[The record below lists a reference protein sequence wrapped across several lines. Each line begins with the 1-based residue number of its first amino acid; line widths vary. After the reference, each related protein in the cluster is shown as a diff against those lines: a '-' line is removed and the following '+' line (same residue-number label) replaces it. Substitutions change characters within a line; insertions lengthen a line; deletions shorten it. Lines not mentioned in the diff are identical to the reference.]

1 MTDKQINKKIA
12 EHFGYKEIGD
22 DLYYLSGSD
31 CAFIIRWADD
41 LNEMHKAES
50 SLNEDQ
56 LCEMARYIE
65 RNDIRWYFRA
75 TARERAEAFLRTLG
89 KWEEAK

>member
-1 MTDKQINKKIA
+1 MTDEQINKKIA
-12 EHFGYKEIGD
+12 EHLGYKEIGD
-22 DLYYLSGSD
+22 DLYYSTGSD
-31 CAFIIRWADD
+31 RAFIAMWTKD
-41 LNEMHKAES
+41 LNDMHNAES

-56 LCEMARYIE
+56 LCKMARYIE

-89 KWEEAK
+89 KWEDGK

>member
-1 MTDKQINKKIA
+1 MTEKQINKKIA
-12 EHFGYKEIGD
+12 DHFGYKEIGD
-22 DLYYLSGSD
+22 DLYYSAGSD
-31 CAFIIRWADD
+31 CAFIARWTKN
-41 LNEMHKAES
+41 LNDMHKAES

-56 LCEMARYIE
+56 LCKMARYIE

-75 TARERAEAFLRTLG
+75 TARERAEAFLRSLD